1 MQKIV
6 TKKEDIKELEKEIE
20 SIIENWSTEIQKED
34 NKYFLPIERDYN
46 DKIDLDDIQKILDSD
61 DPMTTFYSIIDEA
74 YCGYG
79 YEVKRNFI
87 EEVIETLESNLDID
101 IEDDSEILKDY
112 LDNRIIEQYPC
123 NEYLEQ
129 QIPVNLIVDTGD
141 ANYDFGLNTDISYLE
156 EKIDNKSS
164 MLWLAKTQGISKR
177 GVYKLLCSESLE
189 NKSPF
194 EKSYY
199 EEIINAGDTMN
210 ALTFFI
216 NISLKDLINLQYKK
230 DNKENYALIIDKS
243 TTAGLVDYWYG
254 AGSLTNITLNRD
266 ILIPSEFIDS
276 IDIDGNRGV
285 YSVSDIYGYTD
296 DFWDGEIRIATN
308 EDIDK
313 WFNDLNEI
321 NPQIALDLLK

>member
-1 MQKIV
+1 MIKVI
-6 TKKEDIKELEKEIE
+6 TKNDDIKELKKEIE
-20 SIIENWSTEIQKED
+20 SIIENWRIDIKKED
-34 NKYFLPIERDYN
+34 NKYILPIEN
-46 DKIDLDDIQKILDSD
+46 DCDDKMNLNCIKKILDND
-61 DPMTTFYSIIDEA
+61 DPMTVLYSMIDET
-74 YCGYG
+74 YSDYG
-79 YEVKRNFI
+79 YEVKNNFI
-87 EEVIETLESNLDID
+87 KEIIETLQTNLDIE
-101 IEDDSEILKDY
+101 IEDDSEILRDY
-112 LDNRIIEQYPC
+112 LESIIIEQYPY

-129 QIPVNLIVDTGD
+129 QVPVNLIVDTGD
-141 ANYDFGLNTDISYLE
+141 GNYDFGLNTDISYLKE
-156 EKIDNKSS
+156 EIDNKSS
-164 MLWLAKTQGISKR
+164 MLWLARTQGISKR
-177 GVYKLLCSESLE
+177 GIYKLLCSENLE
-189 NKSPF
+189 KKSPF